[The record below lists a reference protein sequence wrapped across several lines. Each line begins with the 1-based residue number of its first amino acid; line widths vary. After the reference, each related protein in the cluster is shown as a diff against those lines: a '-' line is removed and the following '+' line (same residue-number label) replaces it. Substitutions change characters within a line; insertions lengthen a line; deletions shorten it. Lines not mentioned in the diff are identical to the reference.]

1 MNKGDKKFDVI
12 VVGSG
17 IAGLYSALRLKK
29 YGLNAVVITKDKV
42 DETNTNLAQGGM
54 AVAIGKEDSIE
65 LHLKDTI
72 ESGAGISDENIV
84 RLLVSEAKNRVEE
97 FIRFV
102 GIQFEKKD
110 GEFDFA
116 LEGGHSL
123 PRILHIKDKTGEY
136 IQKSLIEKALH
147 ENIRIIENAFLLKV
161 LTEENYVKG
170 VEVILNG
177 ECIKMFAD
185 NIILATGGSGQLYKI
200 TTNARTATGD
210 GIAIAYRAGAVVS
223 NLEFV
228 QFHPTATILPDGKVR
243 LITEAIRGAGAK
255 IINER
260 GKRFVCEYDERCE
273 LATRDIISRAIYF
286 EMQKK
291 NMRVYL
297 DLREVSIEKIKKEFE
312 GFYETMARY
321 KKDIT
326 KEPIEI
332 VPAAHYMNGGIRVNE
347 FGQSNLEGLYAIGEA
362 SCTGVHGANRLAS
375 NSLLEAV
382 VFSSRAV
389 EAIVNGAKWRGLKLE
404 RKDLVN
410 PPIDLEKPQ
419 ENVKIIKDANEL
431 KEVMWNN
438 VGIVRE
444 EKTLSEA
451 ILRIKKTKEKIN
463 QQEKIFDKKQLE
475 FINMLSL
482 SELIT
487 MAALIREESR
497 GCHYRADFPNENEKW
512 KVTINFVLQRL

>member
-1 MNKGDKKFDVI
+1 MGKEDKKFDVI

-29 YGLNAVVITKDKV
+29 YGLNVVVITKDKV

-54 AVAIGKEDSIE
+54 AVALGKDDSIE
-65 LHLKDTI
+65 LHLKDTL
-72 ESGAGISDENIV
+72 ESGAGISDEEIV
-84 RLLVSEAKNRVEE
+84 RILVSEAKSRVEE

-102 GIQFEKKD
+102 GIQFERKNE
-110 GEFDFA
+110 EFDFA

-147 ENIRIIENAFLLKV
+147 ENIKIIENAFLLKLV
-161 LTEENYVKG
+161 TEESHVRG
-170 VEVILNG
+170 AEIMLNG
-177 ECIKMFAD
+177 ERMKMSAD
-185 NIILATGGSGQLYKI
+185 NVILATGGSGQLYKI

-210 GIAIAYRAGAVVS
+210 GIAVAYRAGAVVS

-255 IINER
+255 IINDR
-260 GKRFVCEYDERCE
+260 GERFVCKYDERCE

-286 EMQKK
+286 EMQEK
-291 NMRVYL
+291 NTRIYL
-297 DLREVSIEKIKKEFE
+297 DLRDVPVEKIKKEFE
-312 GFYETMARY
+312 GFYETMMRY

-347 FGQSNLEGLYAIGEA
+347 LGQSNLEGLYAIGEA

-389 EAIVNGAKWRGLKLE
+389 EAIVDGAKWKGLRLE
-404 RKDLVN
+404 KKDLVN
-410 PPIDLEKPQ
+410 PSVESDRHQ
-419 ENVKIIKDANEL
+419 EDVKIIKDVNEL

-444 EKTLSEA
+444 RRTLSEA
-451 ILRIKKTKEKIN
+451 ILRIKKTRDRIN
-463 QQEKIFDKKQLE
+463 QQKKIFDKKQLE
-475 FINMLSL
+475 FVNMLDL

-487 MAALIREESR
+487 TAALVREESR
-497 GCHYRADFPNENEKW
+497 GCHYRKDFPSENEKW
-512 KVTINFVLQRL
+512 KVTINFVLQ

>member
-1 MNKGDKKFDVI
+1 MGKEDKKFDVI

-29 YGLNAVVITKDKV
+29 YGLNVVVITKDKV

-54 AVAIGKEDSIE
+54 AVALGKDDSIE

-72 ESGAGISDENIV
+72 ESGAGISDEEIV
-84 RLLVSEAKNRVEE
+84 RILVSEAKSRVEE

-102 GIQFEKKD
+102 GIQFERKNE
-110 GEFDFA
+110 EFDFA

-147 ENIRIIENAFLLKV
+147 ENIKIIENAFLLKLV
-161 LTEENYVKG
+161 TEESYVRG
-170 VEVILNG
+170 AEIMLNG
-177 ECIKMFAD
+177 ERMKMSAD
-185 NIILATGGSGQLYKI
+185 NVILATGGSGQLYKI

-210 GIAIAYRAGAVVS
+210 GIAVAYRAGAVVS

-255 IINER
+255 IINDR
-260 GKRFVCEYDERCE
+260 GERFVCKYDERCE

-286 EMQKK
+286 EMQEK
-291 NMRVYL
+291 NTRIYL
-297 DLREVSIEKIKKEFE
+297 DLRDVPVEKIKKEFE
-312 GFYETMARY
+312 GFYETMMRY

-347 FGQSNLEGLYAIGEA
+347 LGQSNLEGLYAIGEA

-389 EAIVNGAKWRGLKLE
+389 EAIVDGAKWKGLRLE
-404 RKDLVN
+404 KKDLVN
-410 PPIDLEKPQ
+410 PSVELDRHQ
-419 ENVKIIKDANEL
+419 EDVKIIKDVNEL

-444 EKTLSEA
+444 RRTLSEA
-451 ILRIKKTKEKIN
+451 ILRIKKTRNRIN
-463 QQEKIFDKKQLE
+463 QQKKIFDKKQLE
-475 FINMLSL
+475 FVNMLDL

-487 MAALIREESR
+487 TAALVREESR
-497 GCHYRADFPNENEKW
+497 GCHYRKDFPSENEKW
-512 KVTINFVLQRL
+512 KVTINFVLQ

>member
-1 MNKGDKKFDVI
+1 MDKEDKKFDVI

-29 YGLNAVVITKDKV
+29 YGINVVVITKDKV

-54 AVAIGKEDSIE
+54 AVALGKDDSTE

-72 ESGAGISDENIV
+72 ESGAGISDEEIV
-84 RLLVSEAKNRVEE
+84 RILVSEAKNRVEE

-102 GIQFEKKD
+102 GVQFERKNE
-110 GEFDFA
+110 EFDFA

-123 PRILHIKDKTGEY
+123 PRILHIRDKTGEY
-136 IQKSLIEKALH
+136 IQKSLVEKAMR
-147 ENIRIIENAFLLKV
+147 ENIRIIENAFLLKIV
-161 LTEENYVKG
+161 TEESHVIG
-170 VEVILNG
+170 AEVMLNG
-177 ECIKMFAD
+177 EHIKMSAD

-200 TTNARTATGD
+200 TTNAQTATGD

-255 IINER
+255 IINDRRE
-260 GKRFVCEYDERCE
+260 RFVCKYDERCE

-291 NMRVYL
+291 NTRIYL
-297 DLREVSIEKIKKEFE
+297 DLRDVPEEKIKKEFE
-312 GFYETMARY
+312 GFYETMTRY
-321 KKDIT
+321 RKDIT

-389 EAIVNGAKWRGLKLE
+389 EAIVNGAKWKGLRLE
-404 RKDLVN
+404 KKDLVN
-410 PPIDLEKPQ
+410 PPIDLGKHLED
-419 ENVKIIKDANEL
+419 VKIIRDVNEL

-444 EKTLSEA
+444 GKTLSEA
-451 ILRIKKTKEKIN
+451 ILRIKKTRDKIN
-463 QQEKIFDKKQLE
+463 QQKKIFDKKQLE
-475 FINMLSL
+475 FVNMLDL
-482 SELIT
+482 SELIAT
-487 MAALIREESR
+487 AALVREESR
-497 GCHYRADFPNENEKW
+497 GCHYRKDFPSENEKW
-512 KVTINFVLQRL
+512 KVTINFVLQ

>member
-1 MNKGDKKFDVI
+1 MSKEKKFDVI

-29 YGLNAVVITKDKV
+29 CGLNVVVVTKDNV

-54 AVAIGKEDSIE
+54 AVAFSKNDSIE

-72 ESGAGISDENIV
+72 ESGAGISDENAV
-84 RLLVSEAKNRVEE
+84 RILVSEAKNRVEE

-102 GIQFEKKD
+102 GVQFERKNE
-110 GEFDFA
+110 EFDFA

-136 IQKSLIEKALH
+136 IQKSLVEKALR
-147 ENIRIIENAFLLKV
+147 ENIKIIENAFLLN
-161 LTEENYVKG
+161 LITEGNRVTGTEI
-170 VEVILNG
+170 ILNG
-177 ECIKMFAD
+177 ERVKMFAS

-228 QFHPTATILPDGKVR
+228 QFHPTAVILPDGKVR
-243 LITEAIRGAGAK
+243 LVTEAIRGAGAK
-255 IINER
+255 IINDKGE
-260 GKRFVCEYDERCE
+260 RFVCNYDERCE
-273 LATRDIISRAIYF
+273 LATRDIVSRAIYF
-286 EMQKK
+286 EMKK
-291 NMRVYL
+291 NAHVYL
-297 DLREVSIEKIKKEFE
+297 DLRDVPLEKIKKEFE
-312 GFYETMARY
+312 GFYETITLY

-347 FGQSNLEGLYAIGEA
+347 FSQSNLEGLYVVGEA

-382 VFSSRAV
+382 VFPSRAV
-389 EAIVNGAKWRGLKLE
+389 EAIVNEAKWKGLRLGK
-404 RKDLVN
+404 RDLIN
-410 PPIDLEKPQ
+410 PSMNLEKQQ
-419 ENVKIIKDANEL
+419 ENVTVVKDTNEL

-451 ILRIKKTKEKIN
+451 ILRIRKTKEKIN
-463 QQEKIFDKKQLE
+463 QQEKNLGKKYLE
-475 FINMLSL
+475 FVNMLDL
-482 SELIT
+482 SELIA

-497 GCHYRADFPNENEKW
+497 GCHYRKDFPNENEKW
-512 KVTINFVLQRL
+512 RVTINFVSQQL